1 VSVLRELV
9 RAYRQRD
16 RAPLEW
22 KEQGGQVVGCLGS
35 DVPEELL
42 LAAGILPVR
51 VSGDPEADLQVADR
65 YIEQAFEPRARSQFL
80 RIIDGSYSYLD
91 HLVVASSSDALVRM
105 FYYLRA
111 LRMSESS
118 LPIPDLYF
126 FDLLHT
132 RRRTSTLYNRERAR
146 DLKSVIE
153 QWCGREIADE
163 EVVEAIGI
171 CEENRRLLRQ
181 LAGLRA
187 PGPPLVS
194 GVQALEVIGASM
206 VLPRHDHSRL
216 VAAFLEEA
224 GTHDPLSGVRIF
236 VTGSAQDHVQFYEF
250 VESCGAVV
258 VGEDHDWGDRHSA
271 GKMDITSDPIDG
283 IVDRYHLRQPGAH
296 QSTVSERVTALLE
309 DVRAT
314 DAQGV
319 IAFIYDADDAPS
331 WDFPEQRRA
340 LESEGVPVLLLDRQ
354 PYKLVETDELRDRVE
369 AFVGSIA
376 RGGQP
381 ARGAGGEVSS
391 HE

>member
-1 VSVLRELV
+1 M
-9 RAYRQRD
+9 
-16 RAPLEW
+16 
-22 KEQGGQVVGCLGS
+22 GS

-51 VSGDPEADLQVADR
+51 VCGDPESDLHVADR
-65 YIEQAFEPRARSQFL
+65 YIEQAFDPRARSQFL

-111 LRMSESS
+111 LRMAESS

-163 EVVEAIGI
+163 EVVEAIGVF
-171 CEENRRLLRQ
+171 EENRRLLRE

-187 PGPPLVS
+187 PGPPRVS

-206 VLPRHDHSRL
+206 FLPRHGHSRL
-216 VAAFLEEA
+216 LAAFLEEA
-224 GTHDPLSGVRIF
+224 GASDPLSGVRIF
-236 VTGSAQDHVQFYEF
+236 VTGSAQDHVQFYEL

-271 GKMDITSDPIDG
+271 GQIDISPDPIDG

-309 DVRAT
+309 GVHAT

-340 LESEGVPVLLLDRQ
+340 LESEGIPVLLLDRQ
-354 PYKLVETDELRDRVE
+354 PYKLVKTDELRDRVE
-369 AFVGSIA
+369 AFVKSIA
-376 RGGQP
+376 GGDQP
-381 ARGAGGEVSS
+381 ARGAGREVSS

>member
-1 VSVLRELV
+1 
-9 RAYRQRD
+9 
-16 RAPLEW
+16 
-22 KEQGGQVVGCLGS
+22 
-35 DVPEELL
+35 
-42 LAAGILPVR
+42 
-51 VSGDPEADLQVADR
+51 
-65 YIEQAFEPRARSQFL
+65 
-80 RIIDGSYSYLD
+80 
-91 HLVVASSSDALVRM
+91 
-105 FYYLRA
+105 
-111 LRMSESS
+111 
-118 LPIPDLYF
+118 
-126 FDLLHT
+126 
-132 RRRTSTLYNRERAR
+132 
-146 DLKSVIE
+146 
-153 QWCGREIADE
+153 
-163 EVVEAIGI
+163 
-171 CEENRRLLRQ
+171 
-181 LAGLRA
+181 
-187 PGPPLVS
+187 
-194 GVQALEVIGASM
+194 
-206 VLPRHDHSRL
+206 
-216 VAAFLEEA
+216 
-224 GTHDPLSGVRIF
+224 
-236 VTGSAQDHVQFYEF
+236 
-250 VESCGAVV
+250 V